1 MDGRI
6 GYPVAMRPLSC
17 LLRILLCLSL
27 LANGTATAFA
37 NARMGSEGVAQQAA
51 APCHERMAMHDAPPA
66 APPASHDDCC
76 PPGACLCSCVANAT
90 ALPMGHAIA
99 MPPRPAVLSFA
110 SHKPSHASPLLANL
124 IRPPIG

>member
-1 MDGRI
+1 
-6 GYPVAMRPLSC
+6 MRPFPF

-37 NARMGSEGVAQQAA
+37 NARMVSEGVAQQVA
-51 APCHERMAMHDAPPA
+51 APCHEMAATHDAPPA

-76 PPGACLCSCVANAT
+76 PPGACLCSCLANAT
-90 ALPMGHAIA
+90 ALPANHVIA
-99 MPPRPAVLSFA
+99 APPRNAVLSFE
-110 SHKPSHASPLLANL
+110 SRKPSHASPLLANL